1 MDLNK
6 NSLLSSMTKK
16 MGWLAER
23 QRVLAENIA
32 NSDTP
37 AFVPKDLTPFDPK
50 RGVATN
56 KIAMVATSPMHRAG
70 TGGQGASTPAV
81 VQKKPYEAAP
91 AGNSV
96 VIEEQMMKAAETAT
110 DYQAITNLYRKQVNM
125 IRTALGRPSNG

>member
-16 MGWLAER
+16 MGWLSER

-32 NSDTP
+32 NADTP

-50 RGVATN
+50 RGAPVNRVAM
-56 KIAMVATSPMHRAG
+56 AATSPMHRAG
-70 TGGQGASTPAV
+70 TAAQGSAAQAV

-91 AGNSV
+91 SGNSV
-96 VIEEQMMKAAETAT
+96 VIEEQMMKAADTAT
-110 DYQAITNLYRKQVNM
+110 DYQAITNLYRKQVNL
-125 IRTALGRPSNG
+125 IRTALGRPQNG